1 MKGLKYVNGCASV
14 VSKYLGKFKY
24 WVNAIATRPYDS
36 YCIPVI
42 HLADDE
48 LDGAVNETKM
58 NEVEI

>member
-1 MKGLKYVNGCASV
+1 MNGCASV